1 MNYYDKR
8 LYKTEQEIKTALLI
22 LTVFIISFLFGFFI
36 RNIEVNNK
44 EQKIR
49 EMQVEIDSL
58 RESLEI
64 IKIKEEKESG
74 DKRN

>member
-8 LYKTEQEIKTALLI
+8 LYKTEQEIKTALII

-36 RNIEVNNK
+36 RNIEVNDK

-49 EMQVEIDSL
+49 EIQVEIDSL

>member
-1 MNYYDKR
+1 MKYYDKR
-8 LYKTEQEIKTALLI
+8 LYKIEKEIKTALLI
-22 LTVFIISFLFGFFI
+22 LTVFIIAFIFGFFI
-36 RNIEVNNK
+36 RNIEVNDK

-64 IKIKEEKESG
+64 IRIKEKNE
-74 DKRN
+74 